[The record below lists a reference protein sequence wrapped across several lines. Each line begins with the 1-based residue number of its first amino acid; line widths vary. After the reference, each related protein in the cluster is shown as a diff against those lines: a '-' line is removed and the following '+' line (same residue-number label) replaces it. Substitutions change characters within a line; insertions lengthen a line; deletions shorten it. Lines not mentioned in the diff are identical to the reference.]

1 MQKWDNDNEDDY
13 NDDIDNNGIDNE
25 KTMIMMKKTFT
36 TMITMRKVGNW
47 RKVER
52 EIVPGRDSQLSN

>member
-1 MQKWDNDNEDDY
+1 MQTCDVDDEDEYNIDTDNK
-13 NDDIDNNGIDNE
+13 
-25 KTMIMMKKTFT
+25 KTMITMKKTFT

>member
-1 MQKWDNDNEDDY
+1 MQTCDVDDEDEYNIDTDN
-13 NDDIDNNGIDNE
+13 
-25 KTMIMMKKTFT
+25 KKAMITMKKTFT